1 VEPPRTGA
9 PLTPGGGVLRR
20 RHNPPFTQWP
30 AAFADDQVLVAAML
44 DRPQRL
50 GRWVDA
56 LFLVGLT
63 ALVGAGFLI
72 LYAVV

>member
-1 VEPPRTGA
+1 
-9 PLTPGGGVLRR
+9 
-20 RHNPPFTQWP
+20 
-30 AAFADDQVLVAAML
+30 VLVAAML